1 MKSLNL
7 LKIPQ
12 DLKLIKTLN
21 VSDPKFMFLKT
32 FTFTSTWDLKVMAMN
47 EWENKKENT
56 MTLLV

>member
-1 MKSLNL
+1 
-7 LKIPQ
+7 
-12 DLKLIKTLN
+12 
-21 VSDPKFMFLKT
+21 MFLKT